1 MTTSVQT
8 NGIISE
14 YLETINLL
22 RGRIIVG
29 MCRFSYWSYQEY
41 IDSFYSKELIE
52 SHPLKHEYFSLIS
65 GALLIELDS
74 GLVIGFNGDSELN
87 SVIVWIEV
95 NEVGETEDEE
105 DLLRS
110 DPDLL
115 PIQATDKEYSNTFWA
130 HFIGQKIS
138 RFQILKEVPKTVMH
152 EDLPN
157 ETGLIITV
165 ESGQEFLMYH
175 DGSDFR
181 LHRAS
186 WIKESIEDETVLILL
201 G

>member
-1 MTTSVQT
+1 MS
-8 NGIISE
+8 
-14 YLETINLL
+14 
-22 RGRIIVG
+22 
-29 MCRFSYWSYQEY
+29 
-41 IDSFYSKELIE
+41 
-52 SHPLKHEYFSLIS
+52 
-65 GALLIELDS
+65 IELDS
-74 GLVIGFNGDSELN
+74 GLVIGFNSNPELN

-110 DPDLL
+110 DPELFL
-115 PIQATDKEYSNTFWA
+115 IKATNKEYSNTFWS

-138 RFQILKEVPKTVMH
+138 HVQILKEVPKTVMY

-157 ETGLIITV
+157 EIGLIITV

-181 LHRAS
+181 LHRTS
-186 WIKESIEDETVLILL
+186 WCDSLKCKSR
-201 G
+201 